1 VRVKPLKHKMSKK
14 FKFKLDGMEFTLPM
28 KYLKNKDWNGNPIP
42 AEINIT
48 QGAGSSLCK
57 QYVKKKFPNVVVSVS
72 SNSFSMGNS
81 VDVYISDEYGAEV
94 DKSIIEDVK
103 SFGSQFVY
111 GKFNGM
117 IDMYESKESGAI
129 TESGTKVTGNVKY
142 LHVSNRPKFCSLPD
156 VVKMLKDM
164 MAGQYCYGKVSL
176 EKAIENV
183 KGYGATEA
191 NINKALALI

>member
-14 FKFKLDGMEFTLPM
+14 FKFKLNGMEFTLPM

-81 VDVYISDEYGAEV
+81 VDVYISDEFGAEV
-94 DKSIIEDVK
+94 DSHIIEDVK

>member
-1 VRVKPLKHKMSKK
+1 VRVKPLKHNMSKK

>member
-14 FKFKLDGMEFTLPM
+14 FKFKLNGMEFTLPM

-81 VDVYISDEYGAEV
+81 VDVYISDEFGAEV
-94 DKSIIEDVK
+94 DSNIIEDVK

-164 MAGQYCYGKVSL
+164 MAGQYCYGKVTL

-183 KGYGATEA
+183 KGYGATEG
-191 NINKALALI
+191 NINKALKLI